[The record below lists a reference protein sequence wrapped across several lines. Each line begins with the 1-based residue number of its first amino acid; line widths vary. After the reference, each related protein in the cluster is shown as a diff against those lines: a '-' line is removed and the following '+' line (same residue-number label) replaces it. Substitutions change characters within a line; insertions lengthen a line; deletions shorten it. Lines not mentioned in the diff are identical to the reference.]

1 MRTIFD
7 LGDKIFIA
15 NQYKKEGYDELGEV
29 KEIKLVKYDED
40 TEGQLYI
47 GYINAKYGDT
57 VEIIIYEDGNNLRS
71 LSAKNAFN
79 NKEDAIMHAIML
91 KDARLAEMKTKI
103 AEEEKSIAYLKSQI
117 KFAEEVKM
125 KSCLKSQR

>member
-40 TEGQLYI
+40 TEGQLYADC
-47 GYINAKYGDT
+47 INAKYGDT
-57 VEIIIYEDGNNLRS
+57 VEIIIYEDCNNLRS
-71 LSAKNAFN
+71 LCAKNAFN
-79 NKEDAIMHAIML
+79 NKDEAIMHAIML

-117 KFAEEVKM
+117 KFAEEVKT